1 MIKEK
6 IGGGDTLRFRAAGGV
21 TQINYELLRSLFLQI
36 TNVACDFLRLAFGK
50 RVHLDVADVVG
61 EHFFA
66 DRRDG
71 DHIKR
76 SYHLLRFG
84 STGTAD
90 RHSGLRS
97 DLPSAEAVNLSKR
110 Q

>member
-21 TQINYELLRSLFLQI
+21 TQVDYEFLRSLFLQI
-36 TNVACDFLRLAFGK
+36 TNVAGDFLRLAFGK

-71 DHIKR
+71 DNITR
-76 SYHLLRFG
+76 DYNLLRFG
-84 STGTAD
+84 STGPDD
-90 RHSGLRS
+90 RHGDCRS
-97 DLPSAEAVNLSKR
+97 DLP
-110 Q
+110 